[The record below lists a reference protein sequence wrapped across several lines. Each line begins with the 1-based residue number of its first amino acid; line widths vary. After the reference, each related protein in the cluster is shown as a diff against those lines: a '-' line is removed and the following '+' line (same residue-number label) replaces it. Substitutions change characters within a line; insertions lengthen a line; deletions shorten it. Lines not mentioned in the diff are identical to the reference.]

1 LWTGDLLF
9 VERTPSVD
17 GDVPGW
23 LDVIERL
30 RDLRSSSVVPGH
42 GKISANPGQSLDDEK
57 RYLSVLLSD
66 VRAAIKRGESMEQ
79 TIGAAGQ
86 SEKKNWVLF
95 DTINRR
101 NIALIYPALEWE

>member
-1 LWTGDLLF
+1 
-9 VERTPSVD
+9 
-17 GDVPGW
+17 
-23 LDVIERL
+23 
-30 RDLRSSSVVPGH
+30 
-42 GKISANPGQSLDDEK
+42 
-57 RYLSVLLSD
+57 
-66 VRAAIKRGESMEQ
+66 MEQ